1 MPHFTSPIRTTA
13 LAALLAQLACP
24 GTAAAQSSV
33 TIYGSLDAYVGSQS
47 ATGSSSRRVL
57 NSGFNPNALGFAGSE
72 DLAGGLKAGFVLETQ
87 PAVDTGGVG
96 QGGKFWGRQ
105 SLVFLSG
112 DFGRV
117 SLGRIHTAGRSFGIK
132 YSATGWLT
140 TDPFGNLAI
149 AAGSAFAPV
158 MNIDT
163 VGSRTSNAV
172 LYNSPRLGG
181 LSFSAMQS
189 AGEGGSFGAGSA
201 KLTQLSAAYAQ
212 GGFSA
217 DLVYNRIPAVAGS
230 QLAQTDW
237 AIGAQWAL
245 PGVRVLGAYFQRK
258 GAAVATP
265 GATTAVAG
273 SEGTDHIYVAG
284 VSVPMGAHTLGAA
297 VGRLDAAAVHRGRRA
312 GNMSA
317 PFSAAVD
324 DITAWSL
331 SWSYTLSKRSQ
342 LFLAYGTLNNGA
354 QGAASVV
361 ADLRPTPGGNSSL
374 LASGI
379 RHSF

>member
-1 MPHFTSPIRTTA
+1 MRSAGQKTIATSRTPHWSVPAGVTGFMRQICRSNAGSESPPTKISLVNGYCLLTLLWQISSLSQKQAQRHAAPTPGDDMPHLKSPLCATV
-13 LAALLAQLACP
+13 LVAAPIAQLACL

-33 TIYGSLDAYVGSQS
+33 TIYGSLDAYVANQS
-47 ATGSSSRRVL
+47 ATGSASRRVL

-72 DLAGGLKAGFVLETQ
+72 DLNGGLKAGFVLETQ

-105 SLVFLSG
+105 SLVYLSG

-181 LSFSAMQS
+181 FNFSAMQS

-212 GGFSA
+212 GGFST
-217 DLVYNRIPAVAGS
+217 DLVYNRIPAIAGS

-245 PGVRVLGAYFQRK
+245 PGVRVLGAYFQRQ
-258 GAAVATP
+258 GAAVAAP

-273 SEGTDHIYVAG
+273 SEGTDRIYVAG
-284 VSVPMGAHTLGAA
+284 VSVPLGAHTLG
-297 VGRLDAAAVHRGRRA
+297 
-312 GNMSA
+312 
-317 PFSAAVD
+317 
-324 DITAWSL
+324 
-331 SWSYTLSKRSQ
+331 
-342 LFLAYGTLNNGA
+342 
-354 QGAASVV
+354 
-361 ADLRPTPGGNSSL
+361 
-374 LASGI
+374 
-379 RHSF
+379 